1 MNQELKLQSIELI
14 KLEVQKLIVNSK
26 QRLSEVKRFAI
37 EEAWKIFLKQNKRC
51 FYTNLKI
58 THKKYLRRINN
69 KDMYSL
75 GTASLDRKN
84 SNLDYTKENIQ
95 WVHKDVN
102 YMKMSLSEK
111 YFIKLCKLI
120 ARRFQ

>member
-1 MNQELKLQSIELI
+1 MNSYLI
-14 KLEVQKLIVNSK
+14 KCNFPDFRQYPIDSQKRELY
-26 QRLSEVKRFAI
+26 
-37 EEAWKIFLKQNKRC
+37 
-51 FYTNLKI
+51 YT
-58 THKKYLRRINN
+58 KYLKRINN
-69 KDMYSL
+69 KDIYSL

-84 SNLDYTKENIQ
+84 SSLDYTKDNIQ